1 MKKVLGIIGS
11 PRRLGNSEI
20 MVKEISRRIDEEH
33 RLRLLRLADFNIRPC
48 RGCYR
53 CLFGS
58 ERCVQKDDFQT
69 VLEAVV
75 EADALVLAAP
85 TYFLGAN
92 AVLKGFLDRGLAFYA
107 HIERL
112 WGKPSVGVC
121 IAGIP
126 GKEGHGMLGVENFLR
141 MLLSC
146 NKASRVVYGALP
158 GEVFLGEANRKAA
171 AELARALF
179 ATAGEKR
186 SPSCPRCGG
195 DTFRFLSAKRV
206 RCMLCSNEGTVAFGP
221 DGPVFSIG
229 KSEHDMFL
237 SKEAA
242 VAHRDWLRG
251 MKDRFV
257 AQKTALKEVTVGY
270 RKEGEWITPKRETDE
285 NEA

>member
-1 MKKVLGIIGS
+1 MKTVLGIIGS

-20 MVKEISRRIDEEH
+20 MVKEVSRRIEEEH
-33 RLRLLRLADFNIRPC
+33 RLRLLRLADFAVRPC

-58 ERCVQKDDFQT
+58 GRCVQKDDFQT
-69 VLEAVV
+69 LLDAVAA
-75 EADALVLAAP
+75 ADALILAVP

-92 AVLKGFLDRGLAFYA
+92 AMLKLVLDRGLAFYA
-107 HIERL
+107 HIEQL

-126 GKEGHGMLGVENFLR
+126 GKEGHGLLGVENFLR

-146 NKASRVVYGALP
+146 NKANRVVYGALP
-158 GEVFLGEANRKAA
+158 GEVFLGEANRRTA

-179 ATAGEKR
+179 MPEVEKR

-195 DTFRFLSAKRV
+195 DTFRFLGAKRV
-206 RCMLCSNEGTVAFGP
+206 RCMLCSNEGEVGFGP
-221 DGPVFSIG
+221 DGPAFAVG
-229 KSEHDMFL
+229 KSEHEMFL

-242 VAHRDWLRG
+242 IAHRNWLRG
-251 MKDRFV
+251 MKERF
-257 AQKTALKEVTVGY
+257 AAMKAELKEVTTDY
-270 RKEGEWITPKRETDE
+270 RKEGEWVKPELEAKE